1 MRRQVFQRSRM
12 GEPYDSMV
20 VRVHE
25 CVLALLG
32 AAGRGDVFAVLAVL
46 DRLAGQAGALK
57 ELLELRKE
65 SLERGR

>member
-1 MRRQVFQRSRM
+1 M
-12 GEPYDSMV
+12 GEPYDAMV

-32 AAGRGDVFAVLAVL
+32 AAGRGDVFAVLSEL

-57 ELLELRKE
+57 ELLELRKA